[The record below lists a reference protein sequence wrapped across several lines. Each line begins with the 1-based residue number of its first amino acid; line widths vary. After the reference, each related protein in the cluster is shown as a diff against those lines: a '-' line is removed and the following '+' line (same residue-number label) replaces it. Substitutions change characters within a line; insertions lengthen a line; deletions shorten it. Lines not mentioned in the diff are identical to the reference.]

1 MFQSNIYE
9 YLECNLKKLGSNLL
23 FVCNNNKEANE
34 ISDIVNLLN
43 IKPFVL
49 PDIRVELGEDLR
61 AYQDELYDFI
71 KELGSYY
78 ICQESKVL
86 ISPYRTLNLTFPKE
100 TFLQTIKLSFADK
113 IDKNIKDKLFFWGYS
128 FVDIVASKGEVS
140 FRGDIIDIYPINEES
155 PYRIS
160 LFDDEIESIRRFDVS
175 TQKSIVE
182 EIESFIIFP
191 AFLSLKES
199 EFEQISQ
206 KVKKFKSD
214 TFVKDIASLGWWVID
229 DIGSKATDILEPIA
243 VIKLESS
250 DIDIPIIQEAKSY
263 KDIEVTDINKLIS
276 THKNKEIIVVAKN
289 ESIVRGSVLES
300 FDGIK
305 FKYQDGQINILGND
319 KLIISINK
327 PTKLK
332 KVKKSSIILDE
343 LKTGD
348 YVVHE
353 THGVGIF
360 KGIEKRDILG
370 ATREFVVIVYQNEDM
385 LLVPVENLEVIDR
398 YMSDGGSVPILDR
411 LGKMSF
417 RNLKEKVKE
426 KLFAIASQIINLS
439 ALRHMS
445 QGIKID
451 IDPSIHSEF
460 LASAGFI
467 HTSDQEDAINDTL
480 RELRSGNIMDRL
492 LSADVGFGKT
502 EVAMNAMFACVK
514 NGYQTCMIAPTT
526 LLSSQHYKSLITRL
540 SPYGIRVAKLD
551 RFCTTKE
558 RKDVLSRAKSG
569 EVDVIIGTHALLGI
583 EFAKLA
589 LVVIDEEHKFGVK
602 QKEALKEMARDVH
615 LLSMSATPIPRSLNL
630 ALSSVKTF
638 SEILTPPMERVGV
651 RTFVKN
657 YDEALLKEVILREL
671 RRGGQI
677 FYVHNSIASLEDK
690 KISLLKILPNLKIA
704 VLHSQISAKETEDE
718 MIKFEKGEFDILLST
733 SIVESGIHIPT
744 ANTMIVDGSNNFGM
758 ADLHQLRGRVGRGS
772 REGYCY
778 FLVEDKL
785 SLSEQAK
792 KRLIALES
800 HSDLGSGA
808 VLAFH
813 DLEIRGGGNIIGEA
827 QSGHIKQI
835 GYGLYLRMLEDAI
848 KELSGKKEDKEKSV
862 EVKLAVDAYLSE
874 ELINEDRL
882 RLELYRRLSLSTSVG
897 EVYEISS
904 EIEDRFGRL
913 DKISKQF
920 IDLMAIKLM
929 AKAKGITKVSSYNEN
944 LFFEFEDENKERLT
958 IKAISRDDDDIIAT
972 AFGYL
977 KQN

>member
-9 YLECNLKKLGSNLL
+9 YLEDNLKKLDSKLL

-34 ISDIVNLLN
+34 ISDTVKILD
-43 IKPFVL
+43 IKPFML
-49 PDIRVELGEDLR
+49 PDIRVDFGEDLR

-86 ISPYRTLNLTFPKE
+86 ISPYRTLKLTFPKE
-100 TFLQTIKLSFADK
+100 SFLETITLSFADK
-113 IDKNIKDKLFFWGYS
+113 VNANIKDKLFFWGYS

-140 FRGDIIDIYPINEES
+140 FRGDIIDIYPINEDA

-160 LFDDEIESIRRFDVS
+160 LFDNEIESIRRFDVS
-175 TQKSIVE
+175 SQKSIVE
-182 EIESFIIFP
+182 ECESFTVFP
-191 AFLSLKES
+191 AFLSLDEMRYN
-199 EFEQISQ
+199 QISQ
-206 KVKKFKSD
+206 KVKNFKSD
-214 TFVKDIASLGWWVID
+214 TFVKDIQSLGWWTID
-229 DIGSKATDILEPIA
+229 DCGDKAFDIFNPLVISKLDDDMNLPF
-243 VIKLESS
+243 
-250 DIDIPIIQEAKSY
+250 IQEAKRY

-289 ESIVRGSVLES
+289 ESIVRGSALES

-305 FKYQDGQINILGND
+305 FKYQDGQINILSND
-319 KLIISINK
+319 KLIVSINK
-327 PTKLK
+327 PTKIK

-343 LKTGD
+343 LKNGD

-370 ATREFVVIVYQNEDM
+370 ATREFVVIGYQNEDM

-398 YMSDGGSVPILDR
+398 YMSDGGSVPVLDR

-439 ALRHMS
+439 AIRHMS
-445 QGIKID
+445 QGIKIEL
-451 IDPSIHSEF
+451 DPSIHSDF

-502 EVAMNAMFACVK
+502 EVAMNAIFACVK
-514 NGYQTCMIAPTT
+514 SGYQTCMIAPTT
-526 LLSSQHYKSLITRL
+526 LLSSQHYKSLIARL
-540 SPYGIRVAKLD
+540 NPHNIRIAKLD
-551 RFCTTKE
+551 RFCTAKE
-558 RKDVLSRAKSG
+558 KRDVIARAKSG
-569 EVDVIIGTHALLGI
+569 EVDVVIGTHALLGI
-583 EFAKLA
+583 EFKNLA

-630 ALSSVKTF
+630 ALSNVKTF

-657 YDEALLKEVILREL
+657 YDEAMLKEVILREI

-690 KISLLKILPNLKIA
+690 KASLLKILPNLKIA
-704 VLHSQISAKETEDE
+704 ILHSGINAKDTEDE
-718 MIKFEKGEFDILLST
+718 MIKFENGEFDILLST

-772 REGYCY
+772 KEGYCY

-862 EVKLAVDAYLSE
+862 EVKLAVDAYLNE
-874 ELINEDRL
+874 DLISEDRL
-882 RLELYRRLSLSTSVG
+882 RLELYRRLSLSTSIG
-897 EVYEISS
+897 EVYDISS
-904 EIEDRFGRL
+904 EIEDRFGKL
-913 DKISKQF
+913 DRVSKQF
-920 IDLMAIKLM
+920 IDIIAIKLM
-929 AKAKGITKVSSYNEN
+929 AKAKGITKVSNYNEN
-944 LFFEFEDENKERLT
+944 IFFEFEEVGKERLML
-958 IKAISRDDDDIIAT
+958 KSPSRDDDDIIAT

-977 KQN
+977 KKN

>member
-9 YLECNLKKLGSNLL
+9 YLEDNLKKIDSKSLL
-23 FVCNNNKEANE
+23 VCNNTKEANE
-34 ISDIVNLLN
+34 ISDIANLLEIN
-43 IKPFVL
+43 SFVL
-49 PDIRVELGEDLR
+49 PDIRIDTGEDLR
-61 AYQDELYDFI
+61 AYQDEFYEFI
-71 KELGSYY
+71 KELGLYY
-78 ICQESKVL
+78 LCQKPKVL

-100 TFLQTIKLSFADK
+100 AFLTTLKLSFADK
-113 IDKNIKDKLFFWGYS
+113 IDKNIKNKLFFWGYN
-128 FVDIVASKGEVS
+128 FVDIVTARGEVS
-140 FRGDIIDIYPINEES
+140 FRGDIIDIYPINEDS

-160 LFDDEIESIRRFDVS
+160 LFDNDIESIRRFDVS

-182 EIESFIIFP
+182 EIESFFIFP
-191 AFLSLKES
+191 AFLSLDEI
-199 EFEQISQ
+199 EYNQINE
-206 KVKKFKSD
+206 KVKNFRSD
-214 TFVKDIASLGWWVID
+214 VFIKDIASCGWWVID
-229 DIGSKATDILEPIA
+229 EYGNNALDIFKPIA
-243 VIKLESS
+243 ASKLES
-250 DIDIPIIQEAKSY
+250 DEIDLPLIKEAQRY
-263 KDIEVTDINKLIS
+263 KDIEVSDINKLIS
-276 THKNKEIIVVAKN
+276 THKNKEIIIVAKN
-289 ESIVRGSVLES
+289 ESIVRGSMIES
-300 FDGIK
+300 FEGIK
-305 FKYQDGQINILGND
+305 FKYQDGQINILGSD

-398 YMSDGGSVPILDR
+398 YISDTGSVPVLDR

-417 RNLKEKVKE
+417 RNLKDKVKE

-439 ALRHMS
+439 AIRHMS
-445 QGIKID
+445 KGIKIEL
-451 IDPSIHSEF
+451 DPKIHSDF

-467 HTSDQEDAINDTL
+467 HTSDQEDAISDTL
-480 RELRSGNIMDRL
+480 SELRSGNIMDRL
-492 LSADVGFGKT
+492 LIADVGFGKT
-502 EVAMNAMFACVK
+502 EVAMNAIFACVK
-514 NGYQTCMIAPTT
+514 SGYQACMIAPTT
-526 LLSSQHYKSLITRL
+526 LLSSQHYKSLIARL
-540 SPYGIRVAKLD
+540 GPYGIRIAKLD
-551 RFCTTKE
+551 RFCSAKE
-558 RKDVLSRAKSG
+558 KKDVIARAKSG
-569 EVDVIIGTHALLGI
+569 EVDVIIGTHALFGV

-602 QKEALKEMARDVH
+602 QKEALKEMTHDVH

-638 SEILTPPMERVGV
+638 SEILTPPHERVGV
-651 RTFVKN
+651 RTFVKS
-657 YDEALLKEVILREL
+657 YDEAMLKEIILREL

-690 KISLLKILPNLKIA
+690 KASLLKIIPNLKIA
-704 VLHSQISAKETEDE
+704 ILHSKISSKETEDE
-718 MIKFEKGEFDILLST
+718 MIKFQNGEFDILLST
-733 SIVESGIHIPT
+733 SIVESGIHIPN

-758 ADLHQLRGRVGRGS
+758 ADIHQLRGRVGRGS

-808 VLAFH
+808 ALAFH

-848 KELSGKKEDKEKSV
+848 KELSGKKEEKEKSV

-882 RLELYRRLSLSTSVG
+882 RLELYRRLSLSSSIG

-913 DKISKQF
+913 DRISKQF
-920 IDLMAIKLM
+920 IDIMAIKLM
-929 AKAKGITKVSSYNEN
+929 AKSKGITKVSSYNEN
-944 LFFEFEDENKERLT
+944 LFFEFEDVSKERLT
-958 IKAISRDDDDIIAT
+958 IKAPSRDDDDIIAT

-977 KQN
+977 KQV

>member
-9 YLECNLKKLGSNLL
+9 YLEDNLKKLDSKLL

-34 ISDIVNLLN
+34 ISDTVKILD

-49 PDIRVELGEDLR
+49 PDIRVDFGEDLR

-86 ISPYRTLNLTFPKE
+86 ISPYRTLKLTFPKE
-100 TFLQTIKLSFADK
+100 NFLETITLSFADK
-113 IDKNIKDKLFFWGYS
+113 VDANIKDKLFFWGYS

-140 FRGDIIDIYPINEES
+140 FRGDIIDIYPINEDT

-160 LFDDEIESIRRFDVS
+160 LFDNEIESIRRFDVS
-175 TQKSIVE
+175 SQKSIVE
-182 EIESFIIFP
+182 ECESFTVFP
-191 AFLSLKES
+191 AFLSLDEIRYN
-199 EFEQISQ
+199 QISQ
-206 KVKKFKSD
+206 KVKNFKSD
-214 TFVKDIASLGWWVID
+214 TFVKDIQSLGWWTID
-229 DIGSKATDILEPIA
+229 DCGDKALDIFNPLAISKLDDDMSMPF
-243 VIKLESS
+243 
-250 DIDIPIIQEAKSY
+250 IQEAKRY

-289 ESIVRGSVLES
+289 ESIARGSALEN

-319 KLIISINK
+319 KLIVSINK
-327 PTKLK
+327 PTKIK

-343 LKTGD
+343 LKNGD

-370 ATREFVVIVYQNEDM
+370 ATREFVVIGYQNEDM

-398 YMSDGGSVPILDR
+398 YMSDGGSVPVLDR

-439 ALRHMS
+439 AIRHMS
-445 QGIKID
+445 QGIKIEL
-451 IDPSIHSEF
+451 DPSIHSDF
-460 LASAGFI
+460 LASAGFM

-502 EVAMNAMFACVK
+502 EVAMNAIFACVK
-514 NGYQTCMIAPTT
+514 SGYQTCMIAPTT
-526 LLSSQHYKSLITRL
+526 LLSSQHYKSLITRFG
-540 SPYGIRVAKLD
+540 SYGIRIAKLD
-551 RFCTTKE
+551 RFCTAKE
-558 RKDVLSRAKSG
+558 KRDVIVRAKSG
-569 EVDVIIGTHALLGI
+569 EVDVVIGTHALLGI
-583 EFAKLA
+583 EFKNLA

-630 ALSSVKTF
+630 ALSNVKTF

-657 YDEALLKEVILREL
+657 YDEAMLKEVILREI

-690 KISLLKILPNLKIA
+690 KASLLKILPNLKIA
-704 VLHSQISAKETEDE
+704 ILHSGISAKETEDE
-718 MIKFEKGEFDILLST
+718 MIKFENGEFDILLST

-772 REGYCY
+772 KEGYCY

-862 EVKLAVDAYLSE
+862 EVKLAVDAYLNE
-874 ELINEDRL
+874 DLISEDRL
-882 RLELYRRLSLSTSVG
+882 RLELYRRLSLSTSIG
-897 EVYEISS
+897 EVYDISS

-913 DKISKQF
+913 DRVSKQF
-920 IDLMAIKLM
+920 IDIIAIKLM
-929 AKAKGITKVSSYNEN
+929 AKSKGITKVSNYNEN
-944 LFFEFEDENKERLT
+944 IFFEFEEAGKERLT
-958 IKAISRDDDDIIAT
+958 LKSPSRDDDDIIAT

-977 KQN
+977 KKN

>member
-9 YLECNLKKLGSNLL
+9 YLEDNLKKLDSKLL

-34 ISDIVNLLN
+34 ISDTAKLLD

-49 PDIRVELGEDLR
+49 PDIRVDFGEDLR

-78 ICQESKVL
+78 ICQESKIL
-86 ISPYRTLNLTFPKE
+86 ISPYRTLKLTFPKE
-100 TFLQTIKLSFADK
+100 IFLKTITLSFADK
-113 IDKNIKDKLFFWGYS
+113 VDANIKDKLFFWGYS

-140 FRGDIIDIYPINEES
+140 FRGDIIDIYPINEDT

-160 LFDDEIESIRRFDVS
+160 LFDNEIESIRRFDVS
-175 TQKSIVE
+175 SQKSIVE
-182 EIESFIIFP
+182 ECESFTVFP
-191 AFLSLKES
+191 AFLSLDEIRYN
-199 EFEQISQ
+199 QISQ
-206 KVKKFKSD
+206 KIKNFKSD
-214 TFVKDIASLGWWVID
+214 TFVKDIQSLGWWTID
-229 DIGSKATDILEPIA
+229 DCGDKAFDIFNLLAISKLDDDMSMPF
-243 VIKLESS
+243 
-250 DIDIPIIQEAKSY
+250 IQEAKRY

-289 ESIVRGSVLES
+289 ESIARGSALEN

-319 KLIISINK
+319 KLIVSINK
-327 PTKLK
+327 PTKIK

-343 LKTGD
+343 LKNGD

-398 YMSDGGSVPILDR
+398 YMSDGGSVPVLDR

-439 ALRHMS
+439 AIRHMS
-445 QGIKID
+445 QGVKIELD
-451 IDPSIHSEF
+451 QSLHSEF

-480 RELRSGNIMDRL
+480 KELRSGNIMDRL

-502 EVAMNAMFACVK
+502 EVAMNAIFACVK
-514 NGYQTCMIAPTT
+514 SGYQTCMIAPTT

-540 SPYGIRVAKLD
+540 KPHNIRIAKLD

-558 RKDVLSRAKSG
+558 KRDVIARAKSG
-569 EVDVIIGTHALLGI
+569 EVDVVIGTHALLGI
-583 EFAKLA
+583 EFKNLA

-630 ALSSVKTF
+630 ALSNVKTF

-657 YDEALLKEVILREL
+657 YDEAMLKEVILREI

-690 KISLLKILPNLKIA
+690 KASLLKILPNLKIA
-704 VLHSQISAKETEDE
+704 ILHSGINAKDTEDE
-718 MIKFEKGEFDILLST
+718 MIKFENGEFDILLST

-772 REGYCY
+772 KEGYCY

-977 KQN
+977 KV